1 MSSASQKVQ
10 ESNDQTAIR
19 AVIESVAQ
27 AHYDKNAAG
36 IVAPYAPDAE
46 LYSLAPPLRHV
57 GMKTNEI
64 QAWLDTWE
72 GSIEREVRDLKIAV
86 TGNKLDDK
94 MYHHHTGYIGN
105 LKSITLV
112 HGYYRLGGTPKSAG
126 RPISFWMRATVA
138 LQCERNGWQIVHEH
152 VSVPFYMDGSLRPA
166 FDLQP

>member
-1 MSSASQKVQ
+1 MSSARQKVQ

-72 GSIEREVRDLKIAV
+72 GPIEREVRDLKIGSPAISRWS
-86 TGNKLDDK
+86 TGIIVWVARRNRPGGRSVSGCGRRWRCSAKG
-94 MYHHHTGYIGN
+94 TAA
-105 LKSITLV
+105 
-112 HGYYRLGGTPKSAG
+112 RLFKN
-126 RPISFWMRATVA
+126 M
-138 LQCERNGWQIVHEH
+138 
-152 VSVPFYMDGSLRPA
+152 SLLR
-166 FDLQP
+166 F